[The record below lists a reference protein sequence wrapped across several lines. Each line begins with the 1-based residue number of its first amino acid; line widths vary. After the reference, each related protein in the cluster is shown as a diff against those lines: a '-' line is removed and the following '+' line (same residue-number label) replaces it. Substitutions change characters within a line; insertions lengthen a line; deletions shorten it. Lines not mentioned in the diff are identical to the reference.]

1 MLSDA
6 QQYHSQVQKAY
17 ISLKTTNFSLPQS
30 LPLFWK
36 LKQFEEPQQ
45 SYLWH
50 LKKTLIW
57 KYFRTKIRILSR
69 CVTWWRDGNQLLLAN
84 EE

>member
-50 LKKTLIW
+50 LKK
-57 KYFRTKIRILSR
+57 YFNLEIFQNKNKNT
-69 CVTWWRDGNQLLLAN
+69 VTMCDMVARW
-84 EE
+84 